1 MARRTPDLRDLVAI
15 LLLVMF
21 IATCV
26 SAKDPMNSLA
36 NKKEGSKRKPS
47 NANPPPKPRPKSKLK
62 SKPKT
67 TPNPEPT
74 PSPILA
80 PPAIKGGFTFNVL
93 DYGAK
98 GDGVTDDAKVTA
110 DYIKVIIVI
119 VYS

>member
-1 MARRTPDLRDLVAI
+1 MARRTVGLRGLVVI

-26 SAKDPMNSLA
+26 SARDPVNSLA

-47 NANPPPKPRPKSKLK
+47 NVNPPPKPRPKSKLK
-62 SKPKT
+62 SKPK
-67 TPNPEPT
+67 PNPEPT
-74 PSPILA
+74 PSPIPA
-80 PPAIKGGFTFNVL
+80 SPAIKGGSTFNVL

-119 VYS
+119 GYS